1 MAENKTIELS
11 VKGMTCEGCV
21 AAVTRIV
28 KKADPQA
35 DVKIELA
42 SGKVAIQSGV
52 DASILTAAIAKG
64 GYEAQPR

>member
-1 MAENKTIELS
+1 MAENKTIELN

-28 KKADPQA
+28 KKVDPQA
-35 DVKIELA
+35 EVKIELA
-42 SGKVAIQSGV
+42 SGKVDIQSGV
-52 DASILTAAIAKG
+52 DAGVLTAAIEKG